1 MNRLRSVAILLV
13 LSLSSS
19 TLSECKKK
27 TTDDTPSPGIN
38 LFSLEDD
45 LKLGSQV
52 ATEIDSKPNDYP
64 ILDSAAYPQAYA
76 HLYRMR
82 NALLATGKIQYADK
96 FPWQIRIIHDDNTL
110 NAFCAPGGYIYVYT
124 GLIKY
129 LRTEAQLIGVL
140 GHEMAHADRRHT
152 TQLLTQ
158 AYGVQTLLS
167 LLTGGDNQDLI
178 SQIAGNLILLSFS
191 RDHERDA
198 DAHSVIYLC
207 PTEYRA
213 DGAADFFE
221 YILQSGGTRPP
232 AFLSTHPDPGE
243 RVQNIRTRAQNMG
256 CAGTQIYEDRY
267 AQLVAALP

>member
-1 MNRLRSVAILLV
+1 MNRLRSLVILL
-13 LSLSSS
+13 LLTTSSS

-27 TTDDTPSPGIN
+27 DPNAVPSPGLN
-38 LFSLEDD
+38 LFSVEDD
-45 LKLGSQV
+45 LSLGSQV
-52 ATEIDSKPNDYP
+52 SAEIESKPNEYP
-64 ILDSAAYPQAYA
+64 ILDSAAYPEAYA

-82 NALLATGKIQYADK
+82 NTLLATGKLQYADK
-96 FPWQIRIIHDDNTL
+96 FPWRIRIIHDDNTL

-124 GLIKY
+124 GIIKY

-167 LLTGGDNQDLI
+167 LLTGGDNSELI
-178 SQIAGNLILLSFS
+178 SQIAANLLLLSFS

-207 PTEYRA
+207 PTNYRA

-221 YILQSGGTRPP
+221 YITQGGGVRPP

-243 RVQNIRTRAQNMG
+243 RVQNIRSRAQSMG
-256 CAGTQIYEDRY
+256 CSGTETYEARY
-267 AQLVAALP
+267 AQLVASLP

>member
-1 MNRLRSVAILLV
+1 MRVRLLMLVGSVLL
-13 LSLSSS
+13 
-19 TLSECKKK
+19 TTCKKK
-27 TTDDTPSPGIN
+27 DDTGGSGIN
-38 LFSLEDD
+38 LFTVEDD
-45 LKLGSQV
+45 LSLGAQV
-52 ATEIDSKPNDYP
+52 MAEIESNPTEYP
-64 ILDSAAYPQAYA
+64 ILDSAQYATAYA

-82 NALLATGKIQYADK
+82 NTILATGQLQYADR
-96 FPWQIRIIHDDNTL
+96 FPWRIRIIHNDSVL

-124 GLIKY
+124 GIIKF
-129 LRTEAQLIGVL
+129 LHNEAQLIGVL

-167 LLTGGDNQDLI
+167 LITGNDSSLLAQVI
-178 SQIAGNLILLSFS
+178 SGLFTLSFS

-207 PTEYRA
+207 PTDYRA

-221 YILQSGGTRPP
+221 YILQSGLPRPP
-232 AFLSTHPDPGE
+232 EFLSTHPDPGE
-243 RVQNIRTRAQNMG
+243 RVQNIRQRAQQMG
-256 CAGTQIYEDRY
+256 CSGTQTYDQRY

>member
-1 MNRLRSVAILLV
+1 MRYSVIGLLLASV
-13 LSLSSS
+13 F
-19 TLSECKKK
+19 TAVCCKKNS
-27 TTDDTPSPGIN
+27 DEPSQPWFN
-38 LFSLEDD
+38 LFTVEDD
-45 LKLGSQV
+45 LKLGAQV
-52 ATEIDSKPNDYP
+52 AAEIEADPAKYP
-64 ILDSAAYPQAYA
+64 ILDSAQYAVAYQ

-82 NALLATGKIQYADK
+82 NTLLATGKLQYADR
-96 FPWQIRIIHDDNTL
+96 FPWRIRIIRDDSTL

-129 LRTEAQLIGVL
+129 LRNEAQLIGVL

-152 TQLLTQ
+152 SQLLTQ

-167 LLTGGDNQDLI
+167 LLTNGNSNLLTE
-178 SQIAGNLILLSFS
+178 IAGSLLLLSFS

-221 YILQSGGTRPP
+221 YITQGGGIRPP

-243 RVQNIRTRAQNMG
+243 RVQNIRQRAQQMG
-256 CAGTQIYEDRY
+256 CTGTQDYEPRY

>member
-1 MNRLRSVAILLV
+1 MKAKKFLWIVGLLWV
-13 LSLSSS
+13 GGSSPSCQKKATNGLS
-19 TLSECKKK
+19 
-27 TTDDTPSPGIN
+27 SPGIN
-38 LFSLEDD
+38 LFTTEDD
-45 LKLGSQV
+45 LKLGQQV
-52 ATEIDSKPNDYP
+52 MQEIESNPSKYP
-64 ILDSAAYPQAYA
+64 ILDSAQYATAYA

-82 NALLATGKIQYADK
+82 NTILATAKVEYAEQ
-96 FPWQIRIIHDDNTL
+96 FPWRIRIIRDDSTL

-129 LRTEAQLIGVL
+129 LRNEAQLMGVL
-140 GHEMAHADRRHT
+140 GHEMAHAARRHT

-158 AYGVQTLLS
+158 AYGIQTLFQLVS
-167 LLTGGDNQDLI
+167 GQQDPGLI
-178 SQIAGNLILLSFS
+178 AQIAANLLLLSFS

-221 YILQSGGTRPP
+221 YLIQGGGVRPP

-243 RVQNIRTRAQNMG
+243 RVQNIRTLAQQMA
-256 CAGTQIYEDRY
+256 CTGTQIYEGRY

>member
-1 MNRLRSVAILLV
+1 RQL
-13 LSLSSS
+13 
-19 TLSECKKK
+19 TLTTCKKNPEE
-27 TTDDTPSPGIN
+27 PSQPWFN
-38 LFSLEDD
+38 LFTVEDD
-45 LKLGSQV
+45 LRLGAQV
-52 ATEIDSKPNDYP
+52 ASQIEANPSEYP
-64 ILDSAAYPQAYA
+64 ILDSAQYPSAYA

-82 NALLATGKIQYADK
+82 NTLLATGKLQYAER
-96 FPWQIRIIHDDNTL
+96 FPWRIRIIRNDSTL

-129 LRTEAQLIGVL
+129 LQNEAQLIGVL

-152 TQLLTQ
+152 SQLLTQ

-167 LLTGGDNQDLI
+167 LITGSDSSLLAQV
-178 SQIAGNLILLSFS
+178 AGGLILLSFS

-207 PTEYRA
+207 PTDYRA

-221 YILQSGGTRPP
+221 YILQGGGARPP

-243 RVQNIRTRAQNMG
+243 RVQNIRQRAQQMG
-256 CAGTQIYEDRY
+256 CSGTQTYEARY
-267 AQLVAALP
+267 AQLVSSLP

>member
-1 MNRLRSVAILLV
+1 MRVLQRIGMVGLL
-13 LSLSSS
+13 LSFGACTKKSSDQP
-19 TLSECKKK
+19 SE
-27 TTDDTPSPGIN
+27 PWFN
-38 LFSLEDD
+38 LFTVEDD
-45 LKLGSQV
+45 LKLGQKV
-52 ATEIDSKPNDYP
+52 MMEIESNPDKYP
-64 ILDSAAYPQAYA
+64 ILDSARYAEAYA

-82 NALLATGKIQYADK
+82 NTLLATGKVAYADQ
-96 FPWQIRIIHDDNTL
+96 FPWRIRIIRDDSTL

-124 GLIKY
+124 GIIKY
-129 LRTEAQLIGVL
+129 LRNEAQLMGVL
-140 GHEMAHADRRHT
+140 GHEMAHAARRHT

-158 AYGVQTLLS
+158 AYGIQTLLQLITGQENPG
-167 LLTGGDNQDLI
+167 LLA
-178 SQIAGNLILLSFS
+178 QIAENLVLLSFS

-221 YILQSGGTRPP
+221 YIMQGGGVRPP

-243 RVQNIRTRAQNMG
+243 RVQNIRSQAQQMG
-256 CAGTQIYEDRY
+256 CTGSQTYEGRY

>member
-1 MNRLRSVAILLV
+1 MKHGKFILLLGV
-13 LSLSSS
+13 LWVGGSSS
-19 TLSECKKK
+19 ACQKK
-27 TTDDTPSPGIN
+27 TPDGSTGLNIN
-38 LFSLEDD
+38 LFTSDDD
-45 LKLGSQV
+45 LKLGQQV
-52 ATEIDSKPNDYP
+52 MQEIESDPSKYP
-64 ILDSAAYPQAYA
+64 ILDSVRYATAYA

-82 NALLATGKIQYADK
+82 NAILATGKVDYADK
-96 FPWQIRIIHDDNTL
+96 FPWRIRIIRDDSTL

-129 LRTEAQLIGVL
+129 LHKEAQLMGVL
-140 GHEMAHADRRHT
+140 GHEMAHAARRHT
-152 TQLLTQ
+152 TQILTQ
-158 AYGVQTLLS
+158 AYGIQTLL
-167 LLTGGDNQDLI
+167 QLI
-178 SQIAGNLILLSFS
+178 SGQQGPGFIAQIAANLLLLSFS

-221 YILQSGGTRPP
+221 YITQGGGVRPP

-243 RVQNIRTRAQNMG
+243 RVQSIRALAQQMA
-256 CAGTQIYEDRY
+256 CSGTQTYEGRY

>member
-1 MNRLRSVAILLV
+1 MSRLRSLAAFLL
-13 LSLSSS
+13 LSLSSN

-27 TTDDTPSPGIN
+27 NSDDIPSPGIN
-38 LFSLEDD
+38 LFSTDDD
-45 LKLGSQV
+45 LKIGSQV
-52 ATEIDSKPNDYP
+52 ATEIESKPAEYP

-82 NALLATGKIQYADK
+82 DALLATGKIQYANK
-96 FPWQIRIIHDDNTL
+96 FPWRIRIIHDDNTL

-167 LLTGGDNQDLI
+167 LITGGDNQDLI
-178 SQIAGNLILLSFS
+178 AQVAANLLLLSFS

-221 YILQSGGTRPP
+221 YIMQGGGVRPP

-256 CAGTQIYEDRY
+256 CTGTQSYEARY
-267 AQLVAALP
+267 AQLIAALP

>member
-1 MNRLRSVAILLV
+1 MNAGKYFLFLGLLWIGG
-13 LSLSSS
+13 SAPS
-19 TLSECKKK
+19 CQKK
-27 TTDDTPSPGIN
+27 TPTGSSGLSFN
-38 LFSLEDD
+38 LFSTEDD
-45 LKLGSQV
+45 LKLGQQV
-52 ATEIDSKPNDYP
+52 MQEIESNPSKYP
-64 ILDSAAYPQAYA
+64 ILDSAQYPTAYA

-82 NALLATGKIQYADK
+82 NTILATGKVDYADK
-96 FPWQIRIIHDDNTL
+96 FPWRIRIIRDDSTL

-124 GLIKY
+124 GIIKY
-129 LRTEAQLIGVL
+129 LRNEAQLMGVL
-140 GHEMAHADRRHT
+140 AHEMAHAARRHS

-158 AYGVQTLLS
+158 AYGIQTLAQLI
-167 LLTGGDNQDLI
+167 TGQQDPGLI
-178 SQIAGNLILLSFS
+178 AQIASSLVLLSFS

-221 YILQSGGTRPP
+221 YITQGGGVRPP

-243 RVQNIRTRAQNMG
+243 RVRNIRTLAQQMA
-256 CAGTQIYEDRY
+256 CSGTQSYEGRY